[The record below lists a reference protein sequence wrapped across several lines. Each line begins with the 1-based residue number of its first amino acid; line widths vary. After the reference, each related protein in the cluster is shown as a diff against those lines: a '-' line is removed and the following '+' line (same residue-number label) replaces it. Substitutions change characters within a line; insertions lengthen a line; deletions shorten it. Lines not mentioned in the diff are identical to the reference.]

1 MGNRVYRTYITS
13 GAIGNI
19 TSSGPHT
26 RVQEYESELPVE
38 EQHNGVQ
45 GISVE
50 VYGDS
55 VDSAFLKVH
64 GPDESEV
71 FHKWNQISSLA
82 PEFLKTWWAE

>member
-64 GPDESEV
+64 GPDENAV
-71 FHKWNQISSLA
+71 LQRWNQVAGSA
-82 PEFLKTWWAE
+82 TNFLSNWWSE